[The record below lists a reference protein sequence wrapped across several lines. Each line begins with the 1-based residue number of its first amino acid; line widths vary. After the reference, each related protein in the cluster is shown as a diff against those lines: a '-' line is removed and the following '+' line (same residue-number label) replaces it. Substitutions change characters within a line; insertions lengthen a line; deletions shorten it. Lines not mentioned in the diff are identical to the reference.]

1 MGGGE
6 GGGRRGRWCVVGMWG
21 REVGVGVLLGRGTS
35 VDGAGG
41 RVSWGLRAEG
51 IGGRRTSW
59 GKRGGRE
66 ESMLN

>member
-1 MGGGE
+1 
-6 GGGRRGRWCVVGMWG
+6 VVGKWG